1 MKSEEVIAR
10 LKGKL
15 RHDLKCP
22 MCGGTD
28 FTLIHGFFINPVQNK
43 PNVYEFSTNSVPTV
57 SLACTRC
64 GFMSQHALALL
75 CPDLLGEVGDGNGN

>member
-10 LKGKL
+10 LKEKL
-15 RHDLKCP
+15 RRDLKCP

-28 FTLIHGFFINPVQNK
+28 FTLIQGFFVNPVQNK
-43 PNVYEFSTNSVPTV
+43 PNVYEFSSNSVPTV
-57 SLACTRC
+57 SLACTKC

-75 CPDLLGEVGDGNGN
+75 CPDLLKEASDGDGI